1 MLLSRDLGTDAAVE
15 GFEVVRRLANQ
26 RGLMRAVR
34 LGKGG
39 FMRKVSLGILGVVG
53 FAALFTVA
61 CGQTDMGITTKVKSR
76 LDTDRTLNSSQIQV
90 STKNKVVTLSGPV
103 DSAGSK
109 EKAVGI
115 ARGSEGVT
123 DVVDNLSVSTAVAA
137 MPASAAGTNAAPDD
151 SAITQAVKRNLQ
163 AKPET
168 ASEPVNVQTEGG
180 VVTLTGTVKTPA
192 EKDQVV
198 QIARG
203 TEGVQRVEDK
213 IQIATS

>member
-1 MLLSRDLGTDAAVE
+1 
-15 GFEVVRRLANQ
+15 
-26 RGLMRAVR
+26 
-34 LGKGG
+34 
-39 FMRKVSLGILGVVG
+39 MRKVSLGILGVVG

-76 LDTDRTLNSSQIQV
+76 LGTDRALNSSQIQV

-103 DSAGSK
+103 DSVASK
-109 EKAVGI
+109 EKAVGV
-115 ARGSEGVT
+115 ARGVEGVA
-123 DVVDNLSVSTAVAA
+123 DVVDNLSVSAAVAA
-137 MPASAAGTNAAPDD
+137 MPSSASGTNAAPDD

-163 AKPET
+163 AQPET
-168 ASEPVNVQTEGG
+168 ASEPITVQTEGG

-203 TEGVQRVEDK
+203 TEGVQRVEDR
-213 IQIATS
+213 IQVGTS

>member
-1 MLLSRDLGTDAAVE
+1 
-15 GFEVVRRLANQ
+15 
-26 RGLMRAVR
+26 
-34 LGKGG
+34 
-39 FMRKVSLGILGVVG
+39 MRKSSLGIFGVVG

-90 STKNKVVTLSGPV
+90 STRNKVVTLSGPV
-103 DSAGSK
+103 DSTASK
-109 EKAVGI
+109 EKAVAV
-115 ARGSEGVT
+115 ARGAEGVV

-151 SAITQAVKRNLQ
+151 SAITRAVKRNLQ

-168 ASEPVNVQTEGG
+168 AGEPVNVQTEGG

-192 EKDQVV
+192 EKDQVIQV
-198 QIARG
+198 ARG

-213 IQIATS
+213 IQVGTS